1 MIVDCGLE
9 QDQENKL
16 PIETSSLFPIFS
28 DKQPTEFDRVKK
40 VVTSSPYID
49 NDQNLLTEF

>member
-40 VVTSSPYID
+40 VVTSSSYID
-49 NDQNLLTEF
+49 NDQNLLIEF